1 MKAVTYQGHNKVKVK
16 DVENAKLEKKD
27 DILIRVTTTAICGSD
42 LHIYHG
48 LIPGMYDDYII
59 GHEPMGIVEEVG
71 PEVTHVKKG
80 DRVIIPFNVACGECF
95 YCKNQMESQ
104 CDNANEAKN
113 TGGYLGYSESYGGYM
128 GGQAE
133 LLRVPYGNFAP
144 YVVPKDVELEDE
156 QILFLSDILPT
167 AYWGVENAGIKRGDT
182 VIVLGCGPVGLLTQ
196 KFAWQKGAARVIA
209 VDHVDYRL
217 DHARRTNRVET
228 FNFEKTK
235 DFDKYMLE
243 ITKGGAE
250 VVIDCV
256 GLDAKRSA
264 MESVETALKLQGGS
278 LGAVEMASKI
288 VRKFGTIQLIGV
300 YGLKYNMFPLGHLFE
315 RNIQLKMGQ
324 APVIHFMPELFEQ
337 VKSGKID
344 ATDIITHRLKID
356 DAEHAYKIFDEKE
369 DQCIKVVLKP

>member
-95 YCKNQMESQ
+95 FCKNQMESQ

-217 DHARRTNRVET
+217 EHARRTNRVET
-228 FNFEKTK
+228 FNFEKIK

-315 RNIQLKMGQ
+315 RNVQLKMGQ